1 MASLEDKKKLATAVV
16 PAPSSANLPTY
27 LALAAAGLALGLSF
41 IIFREIKKMRVT
53 MIKLEKEKV
62 PTDLTEKINASDA
75 YTKEISQ
82 KLDGSLTA
90 MQRMQA
96 QQQQIAAQYQ
106 ILASEVAQKK
116 FGSNDAPPPMDQFR
130 MGSGAAKVNG
140 NNTEEVE
147 IDSDSDDEEPK
158 TKKSKK
164 KTSG

>member
-1 MASLEDKKKLATAVV
+1 MASLEDKKKIATAVV
-16 PAPSSANLPTY
+16 STPVSANLPTY

-62 PTDLTEKINASDA
+62 PTDLAEKFNASDA
-75 YTKEISQ
+75 YTKEIGH
-82 KLDGSLTA
+82 KLEAATSA

-96 QQQQIAAQYQ
+96 QQQQISQQYQ

-116 FGSNDAPPPMDQFR
+116 FGEENPMDKFR
-130 MGSGAAKVNG
+130 MGSGAAKVNTD
-140 NNTEEVE
+140 NTEEVE
-147 IDSDSDDEEPK
+147 IDSDSDVEEPK

-164 KTSG
+164 KTSA

>member
-140 NNTEEVE
+140 KQYRG
-147 IDSDSDDEEPK
+147 S
-158 TKKSKK
+158 
-164 KTSG
+164 